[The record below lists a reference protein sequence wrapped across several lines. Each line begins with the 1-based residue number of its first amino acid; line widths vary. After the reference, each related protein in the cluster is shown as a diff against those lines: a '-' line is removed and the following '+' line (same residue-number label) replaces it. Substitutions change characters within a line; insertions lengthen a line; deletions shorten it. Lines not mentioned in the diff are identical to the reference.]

1 MSATSSAKSKLP
13 HLLRRVVL
21 PSLATS
27 SLTSLVVHSLWSG
40 IDDTEIAA
48 TISEASS
55 STLQVA
61 SALTD
66 SDAEIV
72 EQQARLRAVQKTRL
86 VSTALPSV
94 AIGSG
99 TLLGTLTAHKLAS
112 RFGFVGKYRLF
123 RIGVPL
129 GLGTAGTIGGAV
141 VGANLTVAAVI
152 SVGNKAMLGI
162 LLDNFGAPEWIVR
175 FLIS

>member
-1 MSATSSAKSKLP
+1 M
-13 HLLRRVVL
+13 VL
-21 PSLATS
+21 PSLTTS
-27 SLTSLVVHSLWSG
+27 SLTGIVVHSLWSE

-72 EQQARLRAVQKTRL
+72 EQARLRAVQKTRL
-86 VSTALPSV
+86 VSTAVPSV
-94 AIGSG
+94 AIGG
-99 TLLGTLTAHKLAS
+99 GALLGTLTAHKLAS
-112 RFGFVGKYRLF
+112 RFRFVGKYRLL

-129 GLGTAGTIGGAV
+129 VLGTAGTIGGAL

-152 SVGNKAMLGI
+152 SVRNKAMLGI
-162 LLDNFGAPEWIVR
+162 LLDNFGAPEWIVN

>member
-1 MSATSSAKSKLP
+1 MASSTSKLP

-21 PSLATS
+21 PSLTTS
-27 SLTSLVVHSLWSG
+27 SLTGLVVHSLWSE

-55 STLQVA
+55 STLQAA

-72 EQQARLRAVQKTRL
+72 EQARLRAVQKTRL

-99 TLLGTLTAHKLAS
+99 TLLGTLMAHKLAS
-112 RFGFVGKYRLF
+112 RFRFVGKYRLL

-129 GLGTAGTIGGAV
+129 ALGTAGTIGGAV

-162 LLDNFGAPEWIVR
+162 LLDNFGAPEWIVN

>member
-27 SLTSLVVHSLWSG
+27 SLTGLVVHSLWSG

-72 EQQARLRAVQKTRL
+72 EQARLRAVQKTRL

-162 LLDNFGAPEWIVR
+162 LLDNFGAPEWIVH

>member
-1 MSATSSAKSKLP
+1 MASSTSKLP

-21 PSLATS
+21 PSLTTS
-27 SLTSLVVHSLWSG
+27 SLTGLVVHSLWSE

-55 STLQVA
+55 STLQAA

-72 EQQARLRAVQKTRL
+72 EQARLRAVQKTRL

-162 LLDNFGAPEWIVR
+162 LLDNFGAPEWIVH

>member
-72 EQQARLRAVQKTRL
+72 EQARLRAVQKTRL

-129 GLGTAGTIGGAV
+129 VLGTAGTIGGAV

>member
-1 MSATSSAKSKLP
+1 MSSTATSKLSR
-13 HLLRRVVL
+13 LLRRVVL
-21 PSLATS
+21 PSLTTS
-27 SLTSLVVHSLWSG
+27 SLTGLVVHSLWTE

-48 TISEASS
+48 AISEASS

-66 SDAEIV
+66 SDAKIV
-72 EQQARLRAVQKTRL
+72 EQARLRAVQKTRL

-99 TLLGTLTAHKLAS
+99 TLLGTLMAHALAN
-112 RFGFVGKYRLF
+112 RFRFVEKYRLL
-123 RIGVPL
+123 RVGVPL
-129 GLGTAGTIGGAV
+129 ALGTAGTVGGAV

-162 LLDNFGAPEWIVR
+162 LLDNFGAPEWMVR

>member
-1 MSATSSAKSKLP
+1 M
-13 HLLRRVVL
+13 VL
-21 PSLATS
+21 PALTTS
-27 SLTSLVVHSLWSG
+27 SLTGLVVHSLWSG

-48 TISEASS
+48 TISDASA

-61 SALTD
+61 SALTA
-66 SDAEIV
+66 SDADVV
-72 EQQARLRAVQKTRL
+72 EQARLRAVQKTRA

-94 AIGSG
+94 VIGTG
-99 TLLGTLTAHKLAS
+99 TLLGTLIAHKLAT
-112 RFGFVGKYRLF
+112 RFRFVGKYRLF
-123 RIGVPL
+123 RVGVPL
-129 GLGTAGTIGGAV
+129 VLGTAGTVGGAV

-175 FLIS
+175 FVIS

>member
-1 MSATSSAKSKLP
+1 MSAATTKLP

-21 PSLATS
+21 PSLTTA
-27 SLTSLVVHSLWSG
+27 SLTGLTVHSLWSG

-66 SDAEIV
+66 SDADIAE
-72 EQQARLRAVQKTRL
+72 QARLRLMQKIRV
-86 VSTALPSV
+86 VSTALP
-94 AIGSG
+94 AAATGTG
-99 TLLGTLTAHKLAS
+99 TLLGTLAAHTLAS
-112 RFGFVGKYRLF
+112 RIRFVGKYRLF
-123 RIGVPL
+123 RVGVPL
-129 GLGTAGTIGGAV
+129 ALGTAGAVGGAI
-141 VGANLTVAAVI
+141 VGANMTVAAVI

-162 LLDNFGAPEWIVR
+162 LLDNLGVVPEWFVR

>member
-1 MSATSSAKSKLP
+1 M
-13 HLLRRVVL
+13 VL
-21 PSLATS
+21 PSLTTS
-27 SLTSLVVHSLWSG
+27 SLTGLVVHSLWSE

-55 STLQVA
+55 TTLQVA

-72 EQQARLRAVQKTRL
+72 EQARLRAVQKTRL
-86 VSTALPSV
+86 VSTAVPSV

-99 TLLGTLTAHKLAS
+99 TFLGTPMAHKLAS
-112 RFGFVGKYRLF
+112 RFRFVGKYRLF

-129 GLGTAGTIGGAV
+129 VLGTAGTIGGAV

-162 LLDNFGAPEWIVR
+162 LLDNFGAPEWIVN